1 MLSDDRYCAGLS
13 QRGSRGQ
20 RMEEEYLLS
29 KVSTLH
35 EKGPLPYSP
44 IDFPAIFSR
53 RKMDDF
59 LKLLEEESQRIVTG
73 TESHFAD
80 GQI

>member
-1 MLSDDRYCAGLS
+1 MIDTAQACLN
-13 QRGSRGQ
+13 
-20 RMEEEYLLS
+20 EEAVGNAWKKNTFCPKLL
-29 KVSTLH
+29 LY
-35 EKGPLPYSP
+35 ENDPLPYSL

-59 LKLLEEESQRIVTG
+59 LKLLEEESQRIVAG